1 MRGRP
6 RELVKRPDR
15 STVES
20 ISTNVA
26 GTYPHEARL
35 PTFKER
41 QRSTSMDDRGPGP
54 ALRRQPRRAPTG
66 SADPKLTKDIL
77 ASCPPPFPSAPR
89 SRRGGFF

>member
-15 STVES
+15 PTVES

-54 ALRRQPRRAPTG
+54 ALRRQPRRAPGG
-66 SADPKLTKDIL
+66 STDPKLTEQEENDDEDEDKE
-77 ASCPPPFPSAPR
+77 
-89 SRRGGFF
+89 